1 MKIVTLKSVSSTED
15 YIRKILKK
23 QQKTRE
29 DVVVIAETQKK
40 GRGTKGRSF
49 SSLKGGVYMSCV
61 HFYSGLPAAKAF
73 EINKNISV
81 AVVKTLLSFGVE
93 AKIKW
98 PNDIYVNG
106 KKICGM
112 LINNSLVG
120 DFVDYTVLGIGI
132 NVNNDIPE
140 DLKDIAI
147 SLKQVL
153 GRNIDEK
160 SVAATFLYNLQ
171 NPEKV
176 DLYARY
182 SLVLGK
188 KIKVFPQNGE
198 PYCVVCEEVLPDG
211 RLKLSDGRIL
221 TSEEVSVKTD

>member
-49 SSLKGGVYMSCV
+49 SSLKGGVYMSCLRF
-61 HFYSGLPAAKAF
+61 HNGFLAEKAF

-81 AVVKTLLSFGVE
+81 AVIKTLSTFGVA

-112 LINNSLVG
+112 LINNSLAG

-140 DLKDIAI
+140 DLKDIAT

-182 SLVLGK
+182 SLVSGK

-198 PYCVVCEEVLPDG
+198 PYFAVCEEVLPDG

-221 TSEEVSVKTD
+221 TSEEVSIRTN